1 MRVTMNIGL
10 AAYALQN
17 LNDLIQAGYRCFC
30 FYRMF
35 LLHYT
40 PLELNPATQHYGFH
54 ATLLFDI
61 APQPAHTKLFGN

>member
-1 MRVTMNIGL
+1 MNIGL
-10 AAYALQN
+10 AAYVLQN
-17 LNDLIQAGYRCFC
+17 LNDLIQAGDRCFC
-30 FYRMF
+30 FCRMF